1 MHSVSSCPPILYP
14 AQTGDS
20 YESALFSPSLRTSC
34 SALSLGCVFRQP
46 DATRRDKQAREERGC
61 LSSNTATRGPGGEC
75 LTISR
80 GAMQSKHPR
89 RILWALAICA
99 CEAGQ
104 SQVGSAEK
112 RAIRGQSRGTTAKL
126 AARPSNECVCGSRC
140 KSSVIRTSEYAVAAP
155 RARSPERMSRGSSH
169 KWHGP

>member
-1 MHSVSSCPPILYP
+1 MSVALRLNALRFVMPTNTVSCSEARNP
-14 AQTGDS
+14 GDS

-34 SALSLGCVFRQP
+34 SALSLGFVFRQP
-46 DATRRDKQAREERGC
+46 DATRRDRQAREERGC

-104 SQVGSAEK
+104 SQVGQLKRGPPEDRAEE
-112 RAIRGQSRGTTAKL
+112 RLQSWRRDPATNASVEAGAK
-126 AARPSNECVCGSRC
+126 AR
-140 KSSVIRTSEYAVAAP
+140 
-155 RARSPERMSRGSSH
+155 
-169 KWHGP
+169 